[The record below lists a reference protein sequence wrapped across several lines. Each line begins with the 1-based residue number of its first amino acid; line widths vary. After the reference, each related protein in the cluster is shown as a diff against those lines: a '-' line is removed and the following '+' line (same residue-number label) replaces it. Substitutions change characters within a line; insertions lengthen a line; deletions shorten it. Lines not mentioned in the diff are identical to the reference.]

1 MCARQKVSQ
10 LSLCYMDNHRDQ
22 HCKQSSKSDFDY
34 CSVSVIIRECKIR
47 TKTPIRCTEQ
57 RVHCTAGTY
66 RDCGYES
73 RVLRHGQGKGCEG
86 NAPQQL
92 GDDRGH

>member
-10 LSLCYMDNHRDQ
+10 LSLCYIDNHRDQ